1 MADQKRKNTGNKQ
14 PITRHPLF
22 PAIVG
27 LWCGAIAG
35 LVAMALPLAVMERLV
50 TLAHLDSLLP
60 MAAPPLGLTFRVLL
74 ASGAVIGAAVLGF
87 ALARQLAGGRRKPV
101 KAARKPRRT
110 AKAKAEAA
118 PANAPLAIAEVAE
131 TPVVEEAV
139 ATEPVAVVAES
150 EKTAAAGISPT
161 VGRRR
166 RIIGAAAAREAAQAL
181 EAPAAEAPAPEAP
194 VRSTPPAGILDVSSF
209 DLDDED
215 YTAERFAVADPF
227 APLTQDLAEAGDDH
241 ALDEEESFPAFLIDD
256 DKEEDEAPAVFAP
269 FALNTAPSSEG
280 SIEAEEP
287 VVPHRLAATRLAGIA
302 PRPGFE
308 LLSQVFAQ
316 PEAEEETAEVAAARP
331 FDPPF
336 VPAPVAAEA
345 PEAETSIQTPF
356 TAPMGFERAEASA
369 AERIAGSRLDD
380 LSHVELLER
389 LALAI
394 TRSHEEQADDTT
406 EVPFAAEAVDAEI
419 EQASEPAIF
428 APTPLP
434 VPAALRPVSLDDF
447 DDGDDDYS
455 LPGYVPPRHIGLV
468 RSAPASSDG
477 ESGTVVPHRAERPVT
492 SAQTEKSLR
501 DALMT
506 LQRMS
511 GAA

>member
-27 LWCGAIAG
+27 LWFGAIAG

-60 MAAPPLGLTFRVLL
+60 MAAPPLGLTFRTLL
-74 ASGAVIGAAVLGF
+74 ASGAVICAAVLGF

-131 TPVVEEAV
+131 TPVVEDIV
-139 ATEPVAVVAES
+139 AAEPVAVVAEA
-150 EKTAAAGISPT
+150 EGTAPAGIGPT
-161 VGRRR
+161 TGRRR
-166 RIIGAAAAREAAQAL
+166 RIIGGAAAREAAQAV
-181 EAPAAEAPAPEAP
+181 EAPATEAP
-194 VRSTPPAGILDVSSF
+194 VRATPPAGILDVSSF
-209 DLDDED
+209 DLDDEH

-227 APLTQDLAEAGDDH
+227 APLTQDLAEAGDDRGH
-241 ALDEEESFPAFLIDD
+241 DEEESFPAFLIDD
-256 DKEEDEAPAVFAP
+256 DKEEEETPAVFAP
-269 FALNTAPSSEG
+269 FARNTAPSSEG

-406 EVPFAAEAVDAEI
+406 EAPFEAEAVEAEI
-419 EQASEPAIF
+419 EQASEPATF